1 MGITRDR
8 VEASLLVIA
17 CLILT
22 LHVARLMGCVFEA
35 RGGFIQPAIQTEK
48 S

>member
-1 MGITRDR
+1 MGITRER
-8 VEASLLVIA
+8 IEAGLLAIA
-17 CLILT
+17 CLVLT

-35 RGGFIQPAIQTEK
+35 RGGFIQPPIQTEK

>member
-1 MGITRDR
+1 MGITRER
-8 VEASLLVIA
+8 IEGGLLVIA

-22 LHVARLMGCVFEA
+22 VHIARLMGCVFEA
-35 RGGFIQPAIQTEK
+35 RGGLIQPPIQTEK